1 MVETIDTLCDNPF
14 EATLDETKMHSSTDE
29 TVWLQRSINKMGAL
43 LRVAFGR
50 AGAEIISKNM
60 DVDVGGVDPMI
71 PGKRVKAI
79 FGFCDIRRFTD
90 VTEVLQEDVM
100 LFVNQV
106 AYIVHQCVVD
116 AKGDPNKNIG
126 DAFLIVWRLGDSDF
140 LPSNMFQGKQSE
152 NKNAKKSN
160 VYDDALRSFVKV
172 MDDIKTCELCEWVG
186 PWNETFSSSTAFY
199 RHSHH
204 LISPHHQ
211 MEPTASALNDLI
223 TNPKLEGGLST
234 YEVRLG
240 FGLHV
245 GWAIEGTI
253 GSKHK
258 VEASYLSPHVNLAAR
273 LESATKQYGV
283 TYLYSE
289 AFYTNLSKRMKK
301 RSRHIDCVCVKGS
314 SVPMNMYTYLR
325 TPLPDFQVFA
335 ADLGRLERKLSS
347 DICGLIVSTLFHLF
361 AQSDRWLTSFYPQQ
375 PHQGPCT

>member
-1 MVETIDTLCDNPF
+1 
-14 EATLDETKMHSSTDE
+14 
-29 TVWLQRSINKMGAL
+29 
-43 LRVAFGR
+43 
-50 AGAEIISKNM
+50 
-60 DVDVGGVDPMI
+60 
-71 PGKRVKAI
+71 
-79 FGFCDIRRFTD
+79 
-90 VTEVLQEDVM
+90 
-100 LFVNQV
+100 
-106 AYIVHQCVVD
+106 
-116 AKGDPNKNIG
+116 
-126 DAFLIVWRLGDSDF
+126 
-140 LPSNMFQGKQSE
+140 
-152 NKNAKKSN
+152 
-160 VYDDALRSFVKV
+160 
-172 MDDIKTCELCEWVG
+172 
-186 PWNETFSSSTAFY
+186 
-199 RHSHH
+199 
-204 LISPHHQ
+204 
-211 MEPTASALNDLI
+211 MESTASALNDLI

-301 RSRHIDCVCVKGS
+301 RSRHIDCVCVRGS

-347 DICGLIVSTLFHLF
+347 DICGSIVSTLLLCLLNLIVGSLPSTRNSLIKGPVHGNHGIVHPRQLGSCKRLDGNLAHLR
-361 AQSDRWLTSFYPQQ
+361 SGGHLCSRDRRLHEEVSLQDSERLGG
-375 PHQGPCT
+375 H